1 MIGAKVL
8 IVEDN
13 PVNLRLAQ
21 FVLERKGFTVTK
33 AASASEC
40 MAQLETAVPDLILMD
55 IQLPG
60 EDGLSVTRKIRAN
73 PKLKRIVIVALTA
86 HAMTGDREKILAAG
100 CDGYLAK
107 PMDPQRL
114 AAEVDAYLR
123 AAGGRGTAAA
133 G

>member
-21 FVLERKGFTVTK
+21 FVLERKGFAVTK
-33 AASASEC
+33 AANASEC
-40 MAQLETAVPDLILMD
+40 FAQLEKGVPDLILMD

-114 AAEVDAYLR
+114 AGEVDAYLR

>member
-1 MIGAKVL
+1 M

-21 FVLERKGFTVTK
+21 FVLERKGYQVS
-33 AASASEC
+33 AATTGAEC
-40 MAQLETAVPDLILMD
+40 LAVLEDTVPDLILMD

-107 PMDPQRL
+107 PVDPPRL
-114 AAEVDAYLR
+114 ASEVEGYLR
-123 AAGGRGTAAA
+123 AADGPAAAAA

>member
-21 FVLERKGFTVTK
+21 FVLERKGFTVTE

-40 MAQLETAVPDLILMD
+40 MAQLEKAVPDLILMD

-114 AAEVDAYLR
+114 AGEVDAYLR